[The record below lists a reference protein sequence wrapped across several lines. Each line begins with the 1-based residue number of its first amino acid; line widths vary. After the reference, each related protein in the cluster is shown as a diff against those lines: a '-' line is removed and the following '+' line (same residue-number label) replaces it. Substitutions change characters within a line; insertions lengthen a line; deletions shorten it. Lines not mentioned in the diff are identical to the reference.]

1 MTKKSFK
8 NQKIWITSGRGMLGI
23 ALTNLFKKKKI
34 KFISSNKDI
43 LDLRKKTS
51 VIKWLKKKKP
61 DIIILNAALVGG
73 IYANNKYPVNFLKDN
88 LEISLNVLEAAA
100 KLKIKKLI
108 YIGSSC
114 IYPKFSKQPIK
125 EQYLLTGSLEE
136 TNQWYAIAK
145 IAGIKLCQA
154 YRKQKNLN
162 FISLMPCNMYG
173 PADNYHPK
181 NSHVLAALIRKF
193 VLAKKNKDTEVEIW
207 GSGRPL
213 REFMHVNDF
222 AESIIIALKKYN
234 GFEPLNVG
242 SGEEVSIQKLSL
254 IIAKLTGFKGKIYYN
269 KKYPDGVARKVL
281 NSKKIKNLG
290 WRPKIKLKN
299 GIKMTIK
306 NFINENINNTSH
318 K

>member
-1 MTKKSFK
+1 MNLKSLK
-8 NQKIWITSGRGMLGI
+8 NQKIWLTSGRGMLGT
-23 ALTNLFKKKKI
+23 ALINLFKKRKI
-34 KFISSNKDI
+34 KFISSNKDT
-43 LDLRKKTS
+43 LDLRKKSS
-51 VIKWLKKKKP
+51 VIKWVKKKKP
-61 DIIILNAALVGG
+61 NIIILNAALVGG
-73 IYANNKYPVNFLKDN
+73 IYANNKYPIDFLKDN

-100 KLKIKKLI
+100 KLKIKKLV

-125 EQYLLTGSLEE
+125 ERYLLTGSLES

-154 YRKQKNLN
+154 YRKQENLN
-162 FISLMPCNMYG
+162 FISVMPCNMYG

-193 VLAKKNKDTEVEIW
+193 VLAKKNKETEVEIW
-207 GSGRPL
+207 GSGKPL
-213 REFMHVNDF
+213 REFMHINDF

-234 GFEPLNVG
+234 GLEPLNIG
-242 SGEEVSIQKLSL
+242 TGEEVSIQKLAFL
-254 IIAKLTGFKGKIYYN
+254 IAKLTGFKGKIYYN
-269 KKYPDGVARKVL
+269 KNYPDGVKRKVL
-281 NSKKIKNLG
+281 DSKKIKKLG
-290 WRPKIKLKN
+290 WKPKIKLKN

-306 NFINENINNTSH
+306 NFINENINNTSY